1 MAFIRMS
8 SVAGAAVLA
17 SVLVSVASADDVYV
31 AVAGP
36 MTGSNAAIGAQMR
49 FGASTAV
56 DDLNSSGLLPELKI
70 KLTVADDACDPKQAV
85 AVANRLAAD
94 QVRLVVGHYCSSSS
108 IPASD
113 VYAEAGIIQIS
124 PGSTNPQLTE
134 RGLRTIFRI
143 CGRDDQQGVVAA
155 DYILRHY
162 SKSKIAILDDK
173 STAGKGIADIVAS
186 RLQDAGLQ
194 NIMRQS
200 YMAGEKDYTALVS
213 RMKRERIEIA
223 YIGGGYYA
231 EIGLI
236 VRQAADAQARLTV
249 MANDPLMTGEFWAIA
264 SDAANGTLFTFMP
277 DATKNAA
284 AVDVVAR
291 LKASKQS
298 AEGYTLYAYAA
309 VQAWAQAV
317 KRAGSFN
324 ALRVAKALRSQDVET
339 VVGQVRFD
347 AKGDN
352 ASPGFVV
359 NRWRDNTIEIVE

>member
-1 MAFIRMS
+1 MAFLRMS
-8 SVAGAAVLA
+8 SAAGAALLA
-17 SVLVSVASADDVYV
+17 FVLVSAASADDVFV

-36 MTGSNAAIGAQMR
+36 MTGSNAAVGAQMR
-49 FGASTAV
+49 YGASVAV
-56 DDLNSSGLLPELKI
+56 DDLNSSGLLPAYKI
-70 KLTVADDACDPKQAV
+70 RLTVADDACDPKQAV

-124 PGSTNPQLTE
+124 PGSTNPRLTE
-134 RGLRTIFRI
+134 RGLNTVFRI
-143 CGRDDQQGVVAA
+143 CGRDDQQGLVAA

-162 SKSKIAILDDK
+162 SKSKIAVLDDK
-173 STAGKGIADIVAS
+173 STAGKGIADVVAS
-186 RLQDAGLQ
+186 RLHDAGLQ

-213 RMKRERIEIA
+213 RMRRDGIEIA
-223 YIGGGYYA
+223 YIGGYYA

-249 MANDPLMTGEFWAIA
+249 VANDPLMTGEFGAIA
-264 SDAANGTLFTFMP
+264 SSAANGTLFTFMP
-277 DATKNAA
+277 DATKNAEA
-284 AVDVVAR
+284 ADVVAR
-291 LKASKQS
+291 LRATKRP

-309 VQAWAQAV
+309 VQAWAHAV

-324 ALRVAKALRSQDVET
+324 ALRVAKALRSQEAET
-339 VVGQVRFD
+339 VIGHVRFD
-347 AKGDN
+347 GKGDN
-352 ASPGFVV
+352 ASSGFVV
-359 NRWRDNTIEIVE
+359 NRWRDNAIERAE

>member
-1 MAFIRMS
+1 MAFLRMS
-8 SVAGAAVLA
+8 SFACAAVLA
-17 SVLVSVASADDVYV
+17 FVLVSGASADDVYV

-36 MTGSNAAIGAQMR
+36 MTGSNAAVGAQMLY
-49 FGASTAV
+49 GASAAV
-56 DDLNSSGLLPELKI
+56 DDLNSSGLLPEFKI
-70 KLTVADDACDPKQAV
+70 RLTVADDACDPKQAV

-134 RGLRTIFRI
+134 RGLRTVFRI

-155 DYILRHY
+155 NYILEHH
-162 SKSKIAILDDK
+162 SKSKIAVLDDK
-173 STAGKGIADIVAS
+173 STAGKGIADVVAS
-186 RLQDAGLQ
+186 RLHDAGLQ

-213 RMKRERIEIA
+213 RMKREGIEIA
-223 YIGGGYYA
+223 YIGGYYA

-236 VRQAADAQARLTV
+236 VRQAAEAHAHLTV

-264 SDAANGTLFTFMP
+264 SSAANGTLFTFML
-277 DATKNAA
+277 DATKNAEA
-284 AVDVVAR
+284 ADVVAR
-291 LKASKQS
+291 LKATKRT

-309 VQAWAQAV
+309 VQAWALAV
-317 KRAGSFN
+317 RRAGSFN
-324 ALRVAKALRSQDVET
+324 ALRVAKALRSQEAET
-339 VVGQVRFD
+339 VIGHVRFD

-352 ASPGFVV
+352 VSTGFVV
-359 NRWRDNTIEIVE
+359 NRWRDNTIERVE